1 MCYDTEIYIKGRR
14 CSLVQTLIEVLL
26 IALSLAMDA
35 MAVSISAGLAC
46 KGSAVKVG
54 LRLGAW
60 FGAFQFAMPLIGF
73 ALGQAMAAYVEAV
86 APYIAF
92 ALLAFIGGRM
102 VWDAVAPGSEDE
114 DMSTLSNKKV
124 CLLAIATSIDALAV
138 GVGAAMMEMPLLA
151 SCVIIGVVAFA
162 LSFLGAVVGR
172 RLGQRFN
179 RWAQAA
185 GGVVLIGIGLKFLL
199 ERLFF

>member
-1 MCYDTEIYIKGRR
+1 MLT
-14 CSLVQTLIEVLL
+14 QALL

-35 MAVSISAGLAC
+35 MAVSVSAGLAC
-46 KGSAVKVG
+46 KGSAPRLG
-54 LRLGAW
+54 LRLGLW

-73 ALGQAMAAYVEAV
+73 ALGQALAAYVEAI

-102 VWDAVAPGSEDE
+102 VWDALAPNAEGNEDLGV
-114 DMSTLSNKKV
+114 LSNKKLF
-124 CLLAIATSIDALAV
+124 LLAVATSIDALAV
-138 GVGAAMMEMPLLA
+138 GVGAAMMEMPLLM
-151 SCVIIGVVAFA
+151 SCAIIGAVAFA
-162 LSFLGAVVGR
+162 LSFVGAVVGR
-172 RLGQRFN
+172 RLGQRFQ

-185 GGVVLIGIGLKFLL
+185 GGVVLIAIGLKFLL